1 MRKQM
6 WVNPVG
12 THSWLC
18 TDWGATSSFLNL
30 VIVKNKHLLFE
41 ARLSVRSPWWV
52 HALQHHFCTGVRVW
66 MLGSWELIIVFNTQ
80 FVPELMGRAACGT
93 DDYSNWAKS
102 ILNFY
107 ERLTRSVL
115 ISIKNSDI
123 VVRNFLEHRVWIRW
137 SVIADVTVGYEVLCG
152 SSISELLTI
161 NCNCSL
167 GTFHLLV

>member
-1 MRKQM
+1 M

-12 THSWLC
+12 TQLALNWLRGNIILLKSC
-18 TDWGATSSFLNL
+18 LMLRTNISCL
-30 VIVKNKHLLFE
+30 KHG
-41 ARLSVRSPWWV
+41 SVRSPWWV